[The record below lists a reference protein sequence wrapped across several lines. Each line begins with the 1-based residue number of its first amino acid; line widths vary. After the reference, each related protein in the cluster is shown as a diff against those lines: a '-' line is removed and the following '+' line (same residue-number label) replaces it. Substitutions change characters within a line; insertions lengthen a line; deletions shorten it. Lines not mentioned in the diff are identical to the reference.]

1 MSLLPN
7 HWATTPHSLIISVVR
22 TQTRRT
28 QCGVTAPWIKRAL
41 APSRTPPCPEFPD
54 TEPPRLEVLTVPR
67 SSSCVPS
74 IQTLRLGVPTVSRSI
89 PAEPQAPCLATPTTG
104 HRSSDLLLFLDP
116 IWPSRLRASVLPTP
130 DHNFSVT
137 LSLSMQSLVLYPTPH
152 PSTGPMILTVPDVPE
167 FSSPAPLRPL
177 SCVPSTRPQ
186 LLQAPAVPESSHR
199 SPQARRLALLTGDSS
214 SCCRGSRRPAPGSRA
229 VARLLP
235 GTGRGNR
242 WPAPNRTSS
251 STPMVTAKRASF
263 CAARPRGPGVP
274 GAGDNQACPRR
285 LDRSCGPRLERRE
298 PARDGVKAGS
308 EVEVVWGSPTPLQD
322 RLFKFSE
329 VGSAQ
334 LKEAWVFL
342 FNPQRSRA
350 EEASIKLGA
359 PQEAH
364 PSEHQ
369 ILHPRGP

>member
-1 MSLLPN
+1 MESQRLGSSAHWLQVARPRVLSSPTPN
-7 HWATTPHSLIISVVR
+7 HRASKSSLSLDPAPASPAPR
-22 TQTRRT
+22 HCALEFPLSHDPSLQSPKPRAL
-28 QCGVTAPWIKRAL
+28 QPQQQATAPQISCCLSIR
-41 APSRTPPCPEFPD
+41 PS
-54 TEPPRLEVLTVPR
+54 
-67 SSSCVPS
+67 
-74 IQTLRLGVPTVSRSI
+74 G
-89 PAEPQAPCLATPTTG
+89 
-104 HRSSDLLLFLDP
+104 
-116 IWPSRLRASVLPTP
+116 LRASVLPTP

-177 SCVPSTRPQ
+177 SCVPSTSPQ
-186 LLQAPAVPESSHR
+186 LLQAPAVPGSSHR

-263 CAARPRGPGVP
+263 CAVCPRGPGVP
-274 GAGDNQACPRR
+274 GAGDNKACPGR

-298 PARDGVKAGS
+298 PAGDGVKAGS

-334 LKEAWVFL
+334 LKGAWVFL

-350 EEASIKLGA
+350 EEAYTKLGA